1 MNVATTRRTIEE
13 RQETIL
19 IIMPLSSSAAA
30 ASGQEK
36 NEKTVGEAGRQV
48 RGGGVVWSLCL
59 SLQTP
64 SAEKPAPANTT
75 KRRRGKPKPPPPP
88 GTPPIRGTT
97 RCIVQLAPTTLV
109 STLFQAAHDQF
120 VVLPHKNTDPTT
132 DTVQL
137 QVTGL
142 QFGFPPQRLDPS
154 NTTSNQQTL
163 EKAGLLNQEKIIVT
177 IAWVPK
183 KTKKNQPSNVE
194 TTHET
199 TTTTTSVENTIPHS
213 NKEQDEEQD
222 SPTTKTRRTSRRA
235 AAQKATESFA
245 QVIRA
250 QEEQALQQQATTRT
264 KRRNPNNSPSKKA
277 SPSSPSN
284 SKPNPK
290 FAASSTTGRRLQDG
304 ATVVPRKRSR
314 PTSNSTSSNVVGAA
328 RDDPSMALLGTLEQ
342 PSHTRH
348 GRLMRQGW
356 KQAVNDRYEQ
366 NKAVARVAAWA
377 IPHAVR
383 WVVEPPVPPQND
395 GNKDDNNDTTNTTTP
410 RTLHV
415 SFPKGVQGRGTYQ
428 ESVDY
433 LPVSV
438 LKQVIASIHPTNRE
452 TLRPS
457 NLALL
462 SPRVLWSLAY
472 HDWCTPHH
480 DLLDQEESS
489 STTRVRTMEGALQ
502 SLLPDLDWSFL
513 RRRPQE
519 LSAKAKENLR
529 QQQEQQQQEQQ
540 QSQAE
545 NWQAAAAAIL
555 SVEQAMNQVE
565 VLDQHHRQAQILQA
579 VERRHQPQQPH
590 DGDPNSSWSIVT
602 PSEVD
607 QQELLACIQE
617 QLPPAEWKL
626 STEDIVEQLIQSSIR
641 NWRELANVES
651 ATTLA
656 QQLLTAGTLTPPITI
671 GMEVAVPMVQEWIER
686 SQQESVEEIIL
697 EVCDGNLAAVE
708 LLRDEAQTG
717 TPQDLAQWRFIVPE
731 LHSLLRERRQQQVE
745 TGMDQATN
753 NNNPNH
759 HHVPELPSLSDLEKW
774 CHQAH
779 QAIDQ
784 FPWLKQIVTPLLA
797 VAEIPEP

>member
-1 MNVATTRRTIEE
+1 MRRRPREQEEE

-19 IIMPLSSSAAA
+19 ILIMPLSSSSDA

-36 NEKTVGEAGRQV
+36 NKKTVGEAGRHV
-48 RGGGVVWSLCL
+48 RGEGVVWSLCL

-64 SAEKPAPANTT
+64 IAEKPAPGTT
-75 KRRRGKPKPPPPP
+75 TNPSKQRRRGKPKPPPPP
-88 GTPPIRGTT
+88 PPIRGTT

-163 EKAGLLNQEKIIVT
+163 EEAGLLNQEKIIVT

-183 KTKKNQPSNVE
+183 KTKNQPSNVE
-194 TTHET
+194 TNET
-199 TTTTTSVENTIPHS
+199 TTITTSTSTTTTSVEDTIPHS
-213 NKEQDEEQD
+213 NEQED

-250 QEEQALQQQATTRT
+250 QEEQARQQATTRT
-264 KRRNPNNSPSKKA
+264 QRRNSPAKKA
-277 SPSSPSN
+277 SSPSN

-314 PTSNSTSSNVVGAA
+314 QTNNHHQEAT
-328 RDDPSMALLGTLEQ
+328 DDPSMALLETLEQ

-395 GNKDDNNDTTNTTTP
+395 DNKDDNNDTTNTTTP

-415 SFPKGVQGRGTYQ
+415 TFPKGVQGRGTYQ

-452 TLRPS
+452 TLRPL

-472 HDWCTPHH
+472 HDWGTPHH

-540 QSQAE
+540 PSEVE

-579 VERRHQPQQPH
+579 VERRQQQHQPQ
-590 DGDPNSSWSIVT
+590 DDNDDPISLWSIVT

-607 QQELLACIQE
+607 QEELLACIQE

-626 STEDIVEQLIQSSIR
+626 SSEEIVEQLIQSSIR

-651 ATTLA
+651 ATILA

-686 SQQESVEEIIL
+686 SQQESVEEIIV

-731 LHSLLRERRQQQVE
+731 LHSLLRERRQQRRQVE
-745 TGMDQATN
+745 TGMDQATT

-784 FPWLKQIVTPLLA
+784 FPWLKQIVTPLA